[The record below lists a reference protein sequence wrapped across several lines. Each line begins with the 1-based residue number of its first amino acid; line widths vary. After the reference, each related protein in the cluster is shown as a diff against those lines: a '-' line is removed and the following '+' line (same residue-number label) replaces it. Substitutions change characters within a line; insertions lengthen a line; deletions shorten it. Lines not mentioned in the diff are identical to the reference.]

1 MPNFDAL
8 RPAISGPLSYL
19 CKPTAPAELLGCWP
33 FYGATSDVSRYDNT
47 FPLTVNSYV
56 TNGNFKYATF
66 TTSALGSLEAL
77 DLSGDWSL
85 DFFRGPDSQS
95 FDWTKFLRIELGEFN
110 LVVNTLKVTAYDGM
124 ATDLRS
130 GPRIGSHPDYPSL
143 PSSPVH
149 IAVTHQNG
157 YVRVYTNGALWAAGS
172 GSSSSDGPINFTGS
186 VGQLGLTLF
195 GSYTGSV
202 ANIRVVQ
209 KRLGTNSSFPVP
221 SKPYTGYEAL

>member
-8 RPAISGPLSYL
+8 RTGNLGPLAYL

-33 FYGATSDVSRYDNT
+33 FYGSTSDVSRYDHA
-47 FPLTVNSYV
+47 FPITVNSYV
-56 TNGNFKYATF
+56 VNGNFKYASF

-110 LVVNTLKVTAYDGM
+110 LVVNTLKVTAYDGL
-124 ATDLRS
+124 AADLRS
-130 GPRIGSHPDYPSL
+130 GPRIGSHPDYPGL

-149 IAVTHQNG
+149 IAVTHQSG
-157 YVRVYTNGALWAAGS
+157 YVRVYTNGAIWTAGS

-195 GSYTGSV
+195 GGYTGSV

-221 SKPYTGYEAL
+221 STPYTGYEAL